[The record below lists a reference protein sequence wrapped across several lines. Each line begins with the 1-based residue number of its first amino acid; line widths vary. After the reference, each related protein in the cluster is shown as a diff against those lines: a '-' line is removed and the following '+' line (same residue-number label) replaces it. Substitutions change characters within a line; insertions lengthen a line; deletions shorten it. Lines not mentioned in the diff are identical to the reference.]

1 MAKVSVKTRYS
12 QLETLRQQFLDRA
25 RDSAEFTIPSLI
37 PREGYNRTTEYHTPY
52 QGIGAR
58 GTNNLASKLL
68 LALLPPN
75 TPFFRLSIDEF
86 TLAQVGTNALKG
98 DVENA
103 MSSIERVVMNE
114 MEVNNFRTA
123 MYEALRH
130 LIVGGNVLL
139 YITPDLQM
147 KVYHMNRYVIKRD
160 FIGNVIEI
168 ITKDT
173 VSPSSAPPIVKE
185 MMKEE
190 GDKSNYENTIDIF
203 TYVRR
208 NESNGKGWI
217 VHQEVFD
224 KEIPNSQGT
233 YPSDKSP
240 FIPLRYTSIDNEDWG
255 RGFIEEY
262 IGDLRSLEALYR
274 SVVEGSAAASKVLF
288 LVKPNGSTRLKTLS
302 ESPNGAIREGNAEDV
317 STLQMNKGAD
327 FNIAFQTMRMI
338 QDRLQFAFMLN
349 TSVQRDA
356 ERVTAREIEY
366 VSKEL
371 DDSLGGLYSLLS
383 QELQLP
389 LINRLMFQM
398 ERTKRFPK
406 LPKDQ
411 VKPKIVTGL
420 EALGRSTDLQ
430 RLNTFAQQIAP
441 FGEAALGAL
450 NIGEYISR
458 VGASLGVDMKGLIKS
473 QEQLA
478 QEQQEAQQQALQ
490 EQVAP
495 TVAKEGMGMVRDSAK
510 KAQEQEAKQQEQEM
524 ERS

>member
-1 MAKVSVKTRYS
+1 MAEQSVKGRYS
-12 QLETLRQQFLDRA
+12 QLETLRLPFLERA

-37 PREGYNRTTEYHTPY
+37 PRDAHSNTTKLYTPY

-75 TPFFRLSIDEF
+75 TPFFRLAIDEF
-86 TLAQVGTNALKG
+86 TLAEIAGRGGMKGEFEKAL
-98 DVENA
+98 A
-103 MSSIERVVMNE
+103 SIERVVMNE
-114 MEVNNFRTA
+114 MEVNNFRTTIF
-123 MYEALRH
+123 EALKH
-130 LIVGGNVLL
+130 LIVAGNCLL
-139 YITPDLQM
+139 YITPELKM
-147 KVYHMNRYVIKRD
+147 KVYHIDRYVMKRD
-160 FIGNVIEI
+160 DVGNVLEI

-173 VSPSSAPPIVKE
+173 VSPNSASEEVKAIIKGEVNSS
-185 MMKEE
+185 
-190 GDKSNYENTIDIF
+190 YEDTIDIF

-208 NESNGKGWI
+208 SSDGKRWT
-217 VHQEVFD
+217 VHQEVVD
-224 KEIPNSQGT
+224 TILPDSEGT
-233 YPSDKSP
+233 YPMDKSP

-274 SVVEGSAAASKVLF
+274 AVVEGSAAASKVLF

-317 STLQMNKGAD
+317 TTLQVNKGAD
-327 FNIAFQTMRMI
+327 FNIAFQTMKLI

-356 ERVTAREIEY
+356 ERVTAKEIEY
-366 VSKEL
+366 VSQEL

-398 ERTKRFPK
+398 EKKKRLPV
-406 LPKDQ
+406 LPKGQ
-411 VKPKIVTGL
+411 VRPKIVTGL

-430 RLNTFAQQIAP
+430 RLNTFVQQIAP
-441 FGEAALGAL
+441 FGESGLSSL
-450 NIGEYISR
+450 NISEYIKR
-458 VGASLGVDMKGLIKS
+458 IGTSLGVDMDGLIKS
-473 QEQLA
+473 DEQLA
-478 QEQQEAQQQALQ
+478 QEQQAAQQQALQ
-490 EQVAP
+490 DQVAP
-495 TVAKEGMGMVRDSAK
+495 QVAKEGMGMIRDTVK
-510 KAQEQEAKQQEQEM
+510 GDQQQQIQKEK
-524 ERS
+524 ERGRA